1 MKAIIFSRKG
11 PVQDQSQIKKL
22 LQSLRVHGVQMESVD
37 ADSIQG
43 SQLAEVYGVMDYP
56 AVVVVTE
63 DGAVR
68 GFWQGNLP
76 SAEEISLS
84 VGYI

>member
-11 PVQDQSQIKKL
+11 SMQDRSQIKNL
-22 LQSLRVHGVQMESVD
+22 LQSLRVNNVMMESVD
-37 ADSIQG
+37 ADTIQG

-56 AVVVVTE
+56 AVVTVSE

-76 SAEEISLS
+76 SAEEVSLS

>member
-11 PVQDQSQIKKL
+11 PMQDQSQIKNL
-22 LQSLRVHGVQMESVD
+22 LQSLRVNNVNMESLD
-37 ADSIQG
+37 ADGIQG
-43 SQLAEVYGVMDYP
+43 SHLAEVYGVMDYP
-56 AVVVVTE
+56 AVVLVAE

-76 SAEEISLS
+76 SPEEVSLS